1 MRADFTKLVQPIF
14 SPFNKIQYMY
24 QAKTLSHI
32 YLGCQLSKHPGYL
45 EHPENPDVNIITNHN
60 YLPNEG

>member
-1 MRADFTKLVQPIF
+1 MKADITKLVQPFF
-14 SPFNKIQYMY
+14 SPCNKIQYMY

-32 YLGCQLSKHPGYL
+32 YLGCWLSIHLGYL
-45 EHPENPDVNIITNHN
+45 KYPDVKIITNHN